1 MPSVAPFRGLR
12 YDPKHVGALSQ
23 VIAPPYDVIDAAL
36 QNRLYE
42 QHPANVVRLELN
54 REEPGDSPS
63 DSTAPGSN
71 NKYTRA
77 ARFLKAWREQG
88 VIMQE
93 PAAALY
99 VYHQEFEVEGQKHVR
114 RGFMARVRVERFGTG
129 NIHPHEETMS
139 GPKQDRLL
147 LTRACKANLSQVF
160 GLYPDP
166 DGEVQTLLEKTVAGQ
181 PPVEATDHLGVK
193 GCMWPVT
200 DESIAAKVAGLMGPK
215 HVFIADG
222 HHRYETAC
230 NYRDEVAEAWS
241 REHGGAPLPA
251 DHPANFVLMMLV
263 GMSDPGLLV
272 LPTHRLFV
280 EPAVAT
286 VQDLSARLGD
296 AFVTRPAGHGPEAAD
311 AVWGEIE
318 AENEQGTLGF
328 YTAGDQTWTLARI
341 TPAGRLLMNRVASDH
356 GPAWRGLGVSILH
369 RLVIGELLGAKQ
381 IPTPGYV
388 HLVREV
394 VEGLQT
400 GRYPLA
406 ALVMPATVD
415 DIRAVSET
423 GERMPAKS
431 TYFYPKLASGLVF
444 NPLE

>member
-1 MPSVAPFRGLR
+1 MPIVAPLRGLR

-36 QNRLYE
+36 QNELYE
-42 QHPANVVRLELN
+42 RHPANVIRLELN
-54 REEPGDSPS
+54 REEPGDDERS
-63 DSTAPGSN
+63 

-77 ARFLKAWREQG
+77 AKFLREWRKQG
-88 VIMQE
+88 VVMQE

-99 VYHQEFEVEGQKHVR
+99 VYHQEFEVEGRSFVR
-114 RGFMARVRVERFGTG
+114 RGVMARVRLERFGTG
-129 NIHPHEETMS
+129 SIHPHEETMS

-147 LTRACKANLSQVF
+147 LTRACRANLSQVF

-166 DGEVQTLLEKTVAGQ
+166 AGEVQAVLDAAVEGQ
-181 PPVEATDHLGVK
+181 PPLEATDHLGVRSR
-193 GCMWPVT
+193 MWPVSAEGMAT
-200 DESIAAKVAGLMGPK
+200 KVAGLMGPK
-215 HVFIADG
+215 PVFIADG

-230 NYRDEVAEAWS
+230 NYRDEVAAAWAA
-241 REHGGAPLPA
+241 EHDGQPLPD

-263 GMSDPGLLV
+263 GMSDPGLVV

-286 VQDLSARLGD
+286 LKDLQARLGD
-296 AFVTRPAGHGPEAAD
+296 AFVTRPAATGPEAAP
-311 AVWGEIE
+311 AVWAEIE
-318 AENEQGTLGF
+318 AENEQGTLGL
-328 YTAGDQTWTLARI
+328 YTAGDRTWTLARI
-341 TPAGRLLMNRVASDH
+341 TPAGRARMDAVAADH
-356 GPAWRGLGVSILH
+356 GPAWRSLGVSILH
-369 RLVIGELLGAKQ
+369 RLLVGELLGAKQ

-394 VEGLQT
+394 VEGLGT
-400 GRYPLA
+400 GKYPLA
-406 ALVMPATVD
+406 ALVMPATVA

-444 NPLE
+444 NGLE

>member
-1 MPSVAPFRGLR
+1 
-12 YDPKHVGALSQ
+12 
-23 VIAPPYDVIDAAL
+23 
-36 QNRLYE
+36 
-42 QHPANVVRLELN
+42 
-54 REEPGDSPS
+54 
-63 DSTAPGSN
+63 
-71 NKYTRA
+71 
-77 ARFLKAWREQG
+77 
-88 VIMQE
+88 MQE

-114 RGFMARVRVERFGTG
+114 RGVMARVRLERFGTG

-166 DGEVQTLLEKTVAGQ
+166 QGEVQALLDKAVAGQ
-181 PPVEATDHLGVK
+181 PPLEATDHLGVK
-193 GCMWPVT
+193 SWMWPLA
-200 DESIAAKVAGLMGPK
+200 DEAVAAKVAGLMGPK
-215 HVFIADG
+215 PVFIADG

-230 NYRDEVAEAWS
+230 NYRDELAAGYS
-241 REHGGAPLPA
+241 AEHGGAPLPK

-263 GMSDPGLLV
+263 GMSDPGLVV

-286 VQDLSARLGD
+286 AADLKAKLGD
-296 AFVTRPAGHGPEAAD
+296 CFTTEAAGKGPAAAD
-311 AVWGEIE
+311 SVWETIE
-318 AENEQGTLGF
+318 VEDEQGTLGL

-341 TPAGRLLMNRVASDH
+341 TPAGRARMDQVAADH
-356 GPAWRGLGVSILH
+356 GPAWRNLGVSILH

-394 VEGLQT
+394 VDGLGT
-400 GRYPLA
+400 GKYPLA
-406 ALVMPATVD
+406 ALVMPASVE
-415 DIRAVSET
+415 DIRKVSET

>member
-1 MPSVAPFRGLR
+1 MPTVAPLRGLR

-36 QNRLYE
+36 QKALYE
-42 QHPANVVRLELN
+42 RHPANVIRLELN
-54 REEPGDSPS
+54 REEPGD
-63 DSTAPGSN
+63 DERG
-71 NKYTRA
+71 NKYSRA
-77 ARFLKAWREQG
+77 ARFLKDWREQG
-88 VIMQE
+88 VVMQE
-93 PAAALY
+93 PAAVLY
-99 VYHQEFEVEGQKHVR
+99 VYHQDFEVEGARHVR
-114 RGFMARVRVERFGTG
+114 RGVMARVRLERFGTG
-129 NIHPHEETMS
+129 SIHPHEETMS

-147 LTRACKANLSQVF
+147 LTRACRANLSQVF

-166 DGEVQTLLEKTVAGQ
+166 AGEVQAILDQAVAGQ

-193 GCMWPVT
+193 SRMWPLA
-200 DESIAAKVAGLMGPK
+200 DEAVAAKVAGLMGPK
-215 HVFIADG
+215 PVFIADG

-230 NYRDEVAEAWS
+230 NYRDEVAAAWAA
-241 REHGGAPLPA
+241 EHGGEPLPA

-263 GMSDPGLLV
+263 GMSDPGLVV

-280 EPAVAT
+280 EPAVPT
-286 VQDLSARLGD
+286 LKDLQAKLGD
-296 AFVTRPAGHGPEAAD
+296 AFTTRPAGTGPEAAAAAWAD
-311 AVWGEIE
+311 IE
-318 AENEQGTLGF
+318 AENEQGTLGL
-328 YTAGDQTWTLARI
+328 YTAGDRTWTLARI
-341 TPAGRLLMNRVASDH
+341 TPTGRTRMDLVAADH

-369 RLVIGELLGAKQ
+369 RLVIGELLGAKE

-394 VEGLQT
+394 VEGLGT

-406 ALVMPATVD
+406 ALVMPATVE
-415 DIRAVSET
+415 DIRRVSET

>member
-1 MPSVAPFRGLR
+1 MPTVAPLRGLR

-36 QNRLYE
+36 QKALYE
-42 QHPANVVRLELN
+42 RHPANVIRLELN
-54 REEPGDSPS
+54 REEPGDDERS
-63 DSTAPGSN
+63 
-71 NKYTRA
+71 NKYSRA
-77 ARFLKAWREQG
+77 ARFLKDWREQG
-88 VIMQE
+88 VVMQE
-93 PAAALY
+93 PAAVLY
-99 VYHQEFEVEGQKHVR
+99 VYHQEFEVEGARHVR
-114 RGFMARVRVERFGTG
+114 RGVMARVRLERFGTG
-129 NIHPHEETMS
+129 SIHPHEETMS

-147 LTRACKANLSQVF
+147 LTRACRANLSQVF

-166 DGEVQTLLEKTVAGQ
+166 AGEVQAILDQAVAGQ

-193 GCMWPVT
+193 SRMWPLA
-200 DESIAAKVAGLMGPK
+200 DEAVAAKVAGLMGPK
-215 HVFIADG
+215 PVFIADG

-230 NYRDEVAEAWS
+230 NYRDEVAAAWAA
-241 REHGGAPLPA
+241 EHGGEPLPA

-263 GMSDPGLLV
+263 GMSDPGLVV

-280 EPAVAT
+280 EPAVRT
-286 VQDLSARLGD
+286 LKDLQAKLGD
-296 AFVTRPAGHGPEAAD
+296 AFTTRPAGTGPEAAAAAWAD
-311 AVWGEIE
+311 IE
-318 AENEQGTLGF
+318 AENEQGTLGL
-328 YTAGDQTWTLARI
+328 YTAGDRTWTLARI
-341 TPAGRLLMNRVASDH
+341 TPTGRTRMDRVAADH

-369 RLVIGELLGAKQ
+369 RLVIGELLGAKE

-394 VEGLQT
+394 VEGLGT

-406 ALVMPATVD
+406 ALVMPATVE
-415 DIRAVSET
+415 DIRRVSET

>member
-1 MPSVAPFRGLR
+1 MPIVAPLRGLR

-36 QNRLYE
+36 QKELYE
-42 QHPANVVRLELN
+42 RHPANVIRLELN
-54 REEPGDSPS
+54 REEPGDDERS
-63 DSTAPGSN
+63 

-77 ARFLKAWREQG
+77 ARFLQEWRKQG
-88 VIMQE
+88 VVMQE

-99 VYHQEFEVEGQKHVR
+99 VYHQEFEVEGRSFVR
-114 RGFMARVRVERFGTG
+114 RGVMARVRLERFGTG
-129 NIHPHEETMS
+129 SIHPHEETMS

-147 LTRACKANLSQVF
+147 LTRACRANLSQVF

-166 DGEVQTLLEKTVAGQ
+166 AGEVQAVLDAAVAGQ
-181 PPVEATDHLGVK
+181 PPLEATDHLGVRSR
-193 GCMWPVT
+193 MWPVSAEGVAT
-200 DESIAAKVAGLMGPK
+200 KVAGLMGPK
-215 HVFIADG
+215 PVFIADG

-230 NYRDEVAEAWS
+230 NYRDEVAAAWAA
-241 REHGGAPLPA
+241 EHGGEPLPA
-251 DHPANFVLMMLV
+251 DHPANFVLMMIV
-263 GMSDPGLLV
+263 GMSDPGLIV

-280 EPAVAT
+280 EPVVAT
-286 VQDLSARLGD
+286 LKDLQARLGD
-296 AFVTRPAGHGPEAAD
+296 AFVTRPAGTGPEAAP
-311 AVWGEIE
+311 AVWDEIE
-318 AENEQGTLGF
+318 AENEQGTLGL
-328 YTAGDQTWTLARI
+328 YTAGDRTWTLARI
-341 TPAGRLLMNRVASDH
+341 TPAGRARMDAVAADH

-369 RLVIGELLGAKQ
+369 RLLVGELLGAKQ

-394 VEGLQT
+394 VDGLGT
-400 GRYPLA
+400 GKYPLA
-406 ALVMPATVD
+406 ALVMPATVA

>member
-1 MPSVAPFRGLR
+1 MPTVAPLRGLR

-36 QNRLYE
+36 QTKLYE
-42 QHPANVVRLELN
+42 RHPANVIRIELN
-54 REEPGDSPS
+54 REEPGDSE
-63 DSTAPGSN
+63 TA

-77 ARFLKAWREQG
+77 AKFLKEWRDQG
-88 VIMQE
+88 VVMQE

-114 RGFMARVRVERFGTG
+114 RGVMARVRLERFGTG

-166 DGEVQTLLEKTVAGQ
+166 QGEVQALLDKAVAGQ
-181 PPVEATDHLGVK
+181 PPLEATDHLGVK
-193 GCMWPVT
+193 SWMWPLV
-200 DESIAAKVAGLMGPK
+200 DEAVAAKVAGLMGPK
-215 HVFIADG
+215 PVFIADG

-230 NYRDEVAEAWS
+230 NYRDEVAAAN
-241 REHGGAPLPA
+241 GGSLPP

-263 GMSDPGLLV
+263 GMSDPGLVV

-286 VQDLSARLGD
+286 AADLKAKLGEC
-296 AFVTRPAGHGPEAAD
+296 FTTEAAGKGPAAAD
-311 AVWGEIE
+311 SVWETIE
-318 AENEQGTLGF
+318 TEDEQGTLGL

-341 TPAGRLLMNRVASDH
+341 TPAGRARMDQVAADH
-356 GPAWRGLGVSILH
+356 GPAWRNLGVSILH

-394 VEGLQT
+394 VDGLGT
-400 GRYPLA
+400 GKYPLA
-406 ALVMPATVD
+406 ALVMPASVE
-415 DIRAVSET
+415 DIRKVSET

>member
-1 MPSVAPFRGLR
+1 MPSVAPLRGLR

-36 QNRLYE
+36 QTRLYE
-42 QHPANVVRLELN
+42 QHPANVIRLELN
-54 REEPGDSPS
+54 REEPGDDDRS
-63 DSTAPGSN
+63 

-77 ARFLKAWREQG
+77 ARFLKEWREQG
-88 VIMQE
+88 VVMQE

-99 VYHQEFEVEGQKHVR
+99 VYHQEFEVEGERHIR
-114 RGFMARVRVERFGTG
+114 RGVMARVRLERFGTG

-147 LTRACKANLSQVF
+147 LTRACRANLSQVF

-166 DGEVQTLLEKTVAGQ
+166 QGEVQALLDKAVAGQ
-181 PPVEATDHLGVK
+181 PPVEATDHLGVRSW
-193 GCMWPVT
+193 MWPLT
-200 DESIAAKVAGLMGPK
+200 DETVAAKAAGLMGPRP
-215 HVFIADG
+215 VFIADG

-230 NYRDEVAEAWS
+230 NYRDEVAAAYAQA
-241 REHGGAPLPA
+241 HGGAALPA

-263 GMSDPGLLV
+263 GMSDPGLVV

-280 EPAVAT
+280 KPSVAT
-286 VQDLSARLGD
+286 AAELAAKLGD
-296 AFVTRPAGHGPEAAD
+296 SFTTEAAGTGPSAAD
-311 AVWGEIE
+311 MVWDRIDL
-318 AENEQGTLGF
+318 ENKQGTLGL
-328 YTAGDQTWTLARI
+328 YTAGDQAWTLARI
-341 TPAGRLLMNRVASDH
+341 TPAGRARMDTVAADH
-356 GPAWRGLGVSILH
+356 GPAWRNLGVSILH
-369 RLVIGELLGAKQ
+369 RLVVGELLGAKE

-394 VEGLQT
+394 VEGLDT
-400 GRYPLA
+400 GRYPFA
-406 ALVMPATVD
+406 ALVMPASVE
-415 DIRAVSET
+415 DIRKVSET